1 VVFAIELNGV
11 CHGIEWLQLDR
22 VGMAMYQ
29 GGMAMD
35 RVGTAMDRVEMA
47 MDRVGM
53 AMDRVGVAMDQVR
66 VAMDRVRVAMGS
78 RDWRV
83 GAYLQR
89 FTITPRA
96 IHAMPAMIMSW
107 S

>member
-1 VVFAIELNGV
+1 
-11 CHGIEWLQLDR
+11 
-22 VGMAMYQ
+22 
-29 GGMAMD
+29 
-35 RVGTAMDRVEMA
+35 
-47 MDRVGM
+47 VGM
-53 AMDRVGVAMDQVR
+53 AMDRVGVAKDQVR
-66 VAMDRVRVAMGS
+66 VAMDRVQVAMDRVRVAMGS